1 MLDQCVPLIVLPLLQ
16 LAAITSGHRQHSLI
30 HQDALH
36 HSTNAPLVQV
46 VARLATGLLV
56 GLIVPMLHRQ
66 SMQLH
71 VPLLQWLPSRHHQW
85 RIRPSALLALDL
97 PIVKFH
103 LLDQHDGAVQHALE
117 AEHHCNVLIVD
128 GHQQKVLGLLQR
140 PTAKHECHANH
151 QDPL

>member
-1 MLDQCVPLIVLPLLQ
+1 MPDQCVHLTVLPPLQ
-16 LAAITSGHRQHSLI
+16 LAAITSGHRQRSLI

-36 HSTNAPLVQV
+36 HSTNAPLVPV
-46 VARLATGLLV
+46 VVRLAIGLLV
-56 GLIVPMLHRQ
+56 GLVAPMLHQQ

-97 PIVKFH
+97 LIVRFH
-103 LLDQHDGAVQHALE
+103 LLDQHDGAAQHALE
-117 AEHHCNVLIVD
+117 AEHHYNVLIVD
-128 GHQQKVLGLLQR
+128 GHQQKVLALLQR

-151 QDPL
+151 QVPL